1 MAEQLKVE
9 TRTTR
14 GKRHAKRQR
23 AEGRVPAVLYGHGEA
38 VVGLSVE
45 AAALATAI
53 RHGARLVELSG
64 ALSESAL
71 VRAVQWDTFGTE
83 VLHVDFTRVSADER
97 IEVIIAVDLKGTAPG
112 IKQGGVVQ
120 HLVHEVEI
128 ECPAGEI
135 PEKLLLSVNHLELGQ
150 SILASAI
157 ELPAGAKLISS
168 DDAVVVQCE
177 LPQEVEEQEAG
188 AAGAAEPELIGR
200 KAEDGEEEKEE

>member
-23 AEGRVPAVLYGHGEA
+23 AAGRVPAVLYGHGEA
-38 VVGLSVE
+38 VIGLSVE
-45 AAALATAI
+45 ASALAMAI

-97 IEVIIAVDLKGTAPG
+97 IEVTITVDLKGTAPG
-112 IKQGGVVQ
+112 LKQGGVVQ

-128 ECPAGEI
+128 ECPAGAI
-135 PEKLLLSVNHLELGQ
+135 PDKLLLSVNQLELGQ
-150 SILASAI
+150 SLLASAI
-157 ELPAGAKLISS
+157 ELPPGAKLISAA
-168 DDAVVVQCE
+168 DAVVVQCE
-177 LPQEVEEQEAG
+177 LPQDVEEQETG
-188 AAGAAEPELIGR
+188 AAGVAEPEVIGR
-200 KAEDGEEEKEE
+200 KAAEGEEEQEE